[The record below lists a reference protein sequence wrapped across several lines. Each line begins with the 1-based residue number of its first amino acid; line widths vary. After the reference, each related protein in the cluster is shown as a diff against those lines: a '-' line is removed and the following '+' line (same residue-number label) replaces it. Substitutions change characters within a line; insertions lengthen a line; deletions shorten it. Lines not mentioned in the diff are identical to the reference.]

1 MGKGIIGFLQKI
13 GKSLMLPI
21 ATLPVAAL
29 LLRLGQPDIIE
40 FFGLPEY
47 FGFLSAAGGALFDN
61 LPLIFA
67 IGVAIGLSDDG
78 NGAAGLSGAV
88 GYLVLEKA
96 SRFIWVMEYGEDIAK
111 TLKFDSFGGI
121 IAGIVA
127 GLCYNKFKNAKLP
140 EFLGFFAGRRL
151 VPIMT
156 SLMLV
161 ILAVVFGFTWKYIQ
175 GGINTVGAGVV
186 GMGAIGAG
194 IFAFLN
200 RLLIPMG
207 LHHVLNSYF
216 WFTLG
221 EFDGAAGDLNR
232 FFAGDPTAGTYM
244 AGFFPVMMF
253 GLPAITL
260 AIYFAAKKEKRKAV
274 GGMLASLAFTSF
286 LTGITEPIEFMFIF
300 LSPVLLVAHAVLSG
314 ISMAVTSMLGVLHG
328 FGFSAGF
335 IDFGLNFNLATNPI
349 LIIPI
354 GLAIGAA
361 YFFVFLFLI
370 KKFNIPTPG
379 REEDDDDEMVEN
391 TSISKNSD
399 MAELA
404 VAYIAA
410 LGGEENIKIVDNCVT
425 RLRLEIGTAK
435 VVNEKK
441 LKALGARG
449 VVKLSDSSI
458 QVIVGTNVQFVSDAI
473 KAELNKVRA

>member
-1 MGKGIIGFLQKI
+1 MVKFLQKI

-40 FFGLPEY
+40 FFNLPEY
-47 FGFLSAAGGALFDN
+47 FGFISAAGGALFDN

-67 IGVAIGLSDDG
+67 IGVAVGLSDDG
-78 NGAAGLSGAV
+78 NGAAGLSGAI
-88 GYLVLEKA
+88 GYLVLDKA
-96 SRFIWVMEYGEDIAK
+96 SKFIWVMQYGEETAK
-111 TLKFDSFGGI
+111 SLKFDSFGGI
-121 IAGIVA
+121 IIGIVA
-127 GLCYNKFKNAKLP
+127 GYCYNKFKNKKLP

-156 SLMLV
+156 ALCAVL
-161 ILAVVFGFTWKYIQ
+161 LAVVFGFSWKFIQ
-175 GGINTVGAGVV
+175 GGIDGLGQGVV
-186 GMGAIGAG
+186 GMGAVGAG
-194 IFAFLN
+194 LFAFLN

-207 LHHVLNSYF
+207 LHHVLNSFF
-216 WFTLG
+216 WFGLG
-221 EFDGAAGDLNR
+221 SYPTADGAAVGDIAR

-253 GLPAITL
+253 GLPAVTL

-300 LSPVLLVAHAVLSG
+300 LSPMLLIAHAILSG

-335 IDFGLNFNLATNPI
+335 IDYALNFNLATKPLLII
-349 LIIPI
+349 LIGAGI
-354 GLAIGAA
+354 AAA

-370 KKFNIPTPG
+370 KTFNIPTPG
-379 REEDDDDEMVEN
+379 REEDDDEFADNN
-391 TSISKNSD
+391 TISVSSD
-399 MAELA
+399 MKA
-404 VAYIAA
+404 VAIEYIEA
-410 LGGEENIKIVDNCVT
+410 LGGKDNIKSVDNCVT
-425 RLRLEIGTAK
+425 RLRLEVGTAK
-435 VVNEKK
+435 NINEKK
-441 LKALGARG
+441 LKSLGSKG
-449 VVKLSDSSI
+449 LVKLSDTSI
-458 QVIVGTNVQFVSDAI
+458 QVIIGTNVQFVSDAI
-473 KAELNKVRA
+473 KQELALIKA

>member
-1 MGKGIIGFLQKI
+1 MRKGIIGFLQKI

-29 LLRLGQPDIIE
+29 LLRLGQPDIID
-40 FFGLPEY
+40 FFGLPQY

-67 IGVAIGLSDDG
+67 IGVGIGLSDDG

-96 SRFIWVMEYGEDIAK
+96 SRFIWVMQYGEEVAA

-140 EFLGFFAGRRL
+140 EFLGFFGGRRL
-151 VPIMT
+151 IPIMT
-156 SLMLV
+156 SLILV
-161 ILAVVFGFTWKYIQ
+161 VLAVVFGFTWKYIQ

-186 GMGAIGAG
+186 GMGAAGAG

-216 WFTLG
+216 WFSLG
-221 EFDGAAGDLNR
+221 EFNGTAGDLNR

-253 GLPAITL
+253 GLPAVTL

-300 LSPVLLVAHAVLSG
+300 LSPVLLVAHALLSG
-314 ISMAVTSMLGVLHG
+314 ISMAVTSMLGALHG

-335 IDFGLNFNLATNPI
+335 IDYALNYNLATKP
-349 LIIPI
+349 LIILLI
-354 GLAIGAA
+354 GLGIGAA

-379 REEDDDDEMVEN
+379 REEEDEMVEN
-391 TSISKNSD
+391 ISISKNSN

-404 VAYIAA
+404 LNYIEA
-410 LGGEENIKIVDNCVT
+410 LGGEENIKTVDNCVT
-425 RLRLEIGTAK
+425 RLRLEIGSAK
-435 VVNEKK
+435 NVDDKR

-449 VVKLSDSSI
+449 IVKLSDTSI
-458 QVIVGTNVQFVSDAI
+458 QVIIGTNVQFVSDAI
-473 KAELNKVRA
+473 KEQLNKVRV

>member
-1 MGKGIIGFLQKI
+1 MGKKVINFLQRI

-29 LLRLGQPDIIE
+29 LLRLGQDDIIQ
-40 FFGLPEY
+40 FFHLPEY
-47 FGFLSAAGGALFDN
+47 FGFLSAAGSALFDN

-96 SRFIWVMEYGEDIAK
+96 SRFIWTLQYGEELSS

-121 IAGIVA
+121 IAGIIA
-127 GLCYNKFKNAKLP
+127 GYCYNKFKNKKLP
-140 EFLGFFAGRRL
+140 EFLGFFGGRRL

-156 SLMLV
+156 ALCCV
-161 ILAVVFGFTWKYIQ
+161 ILAVVFGFTWKSIQ
-175 GGINTVGAGVV
+175 GGINAVGASVVGLGAVGAGL
-186 GMGAIGAG
+186 
-194 IFAFLN
+194 FALLN
-200 RLLIPMG
+200 RFLIPMG

-221 EFDGAAGDLNR
+221 DFNGKAGDLNR

-253 GLPAITL
+253 GLPAVTL

-274 GGMLASLAFTSF
+274 AGMLASLAFTSF

-300 LSPVLLVAHAVLSG
+300 LSPVLLVAHAIISG
-314 ISMAVTSMLGVLHG
+314 ISMAVTSALGVLHG

-335 IDFGLNFNLATNPI
+335 IDYALNFNLATKP
-349 LIIPI
+349 LMIIPI
-354 GLAIGAA
+354 GLGIAA
-361 YFFVFLFLI
+361 LYFFVFLFLI
-370 KKFNIPTPG
+370 KRFNVPTPG
-379 REEDDDDEMVEN
+379 REDDDDEFVEN
-391 TSISKNSD
+391 TKISASSD
-399 MAELA
+399 MKAIA
-404 VAYIAA
+404 VEYINA
-410 LGGEENIKIVDNCVT
+410 LGGPENIKTVDNCIT
-425 RLRLEIGTAK
+425 RLRLEIGTSK
-435 VVNEKK
+435 NVNEAK
-441 LKALGARG
+441 LKSLGARG
-449 VVKLSDSSI
+449 VVRLSDTSI

-473 KAELNKVRA
+473 KQELNKVKA